1 MMKEGRNA
9 MTLNPRAIQQ
19 QFDREMKKA
28 WERITTTSNGEIG
41 WLVNFIQFDLD
52 ALTPSEWMVLAYEV
66 ASFAEADS
74 SDTHAMPIVLASGWS
89 VQAIPG
95 ETLHYTLPSRKEAV
109 QLQRTIR
116 GYLEHLWTHAVA
128 PVTFADLTLVV
139 TMPGALHARHGSILV
154 ATKPKTKEFEY
165 RFAVLLAHHV
175 GRIRRCQEC
184 QRIFL
189 AARSDQLFCDPRC
202 QMRVASRKWRK
213 GSKQKPRKEK
223 R

>member
-1 MMKEGRNA
+1 
-9 MTLNPRAIQQ
+9 MTSNRRAIRQ
-19 QFDREMKKA
+19 QFDAEMTKA
-28 WERITTTSNGEIG
+28 WERVTTTANGEIG
-41 WLVNFIQFDLD
+41 WIVNFIQLDLE

-66 ASFAEADS
+66 ASFVEADVP
-74 SDTHAMPIVLASGWS
+74 DRHALPIALSSGWS

-95 ETLHYTLPSRKEAV
+95 ETLHYTLPSRKEAL

-116 GYLEHLWTHAVA
+116 GYLEHMWQYAVA
-128 PVTFADLTLVV
+128 PVTFSDLTIIV
-139 TMPGALHARHGSILV
+139 TLPGAFHERHGSLLV

-165 RFAVLLAHHV
+165 RFAMLLVRYA
-175 GRIRRCQEC
+175 GRVRACEEC

-189 AARSDQLFCDPRC
+189 AARRDQLFCHPRC

-213 GSKQKPRKEK
+213 DSKTRVRKES

>member
-1 MMKEGRNA
+1 MTKEERNA
-9 MTLNPRAIQQ
+9 MTLDRQTIRQ
-19 QFDREMKKA
+19 QFHREMTKA
-28 WERITTTSNGEIG
+28 RERITTTPNGEIG
-41 WLVNFIQFDLD
+41 WLVHFIQLDLD
-52 ALTPSEWMVLAYEV
+52 ALTPSEWLVLAYEV

-74 SDTHAMPIVLASGWS
+74 PGTHTMPIVLASGWS

-109 QLQRTIR
+109 QLQGTIR
-116 GYLEHLWTHAVA
+116 GYLEHLWAHAVA

-165 RFAVLLAHHV
+165 RFAVLLAHHA

-189 AARSDQLFCDPRC
+189 AVRSDQLFCDPRC

-213 GSKQKPRKEK
+213 ERKQKSRKEH